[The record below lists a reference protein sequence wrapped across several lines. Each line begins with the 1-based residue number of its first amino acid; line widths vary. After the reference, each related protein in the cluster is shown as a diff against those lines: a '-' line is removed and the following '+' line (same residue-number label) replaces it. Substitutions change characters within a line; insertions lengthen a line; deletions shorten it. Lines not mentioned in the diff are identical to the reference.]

1 MAHLAQIMP
10 TQLSEVKHTH
20 FKWYDS
26 LQELFFPFVK
36 TCPKISKEEE
46 GEEHSEDEEREE
58 DGL

>member
-1 MAHLAQIMP
+1 MP